1 MAVSICTIKVNGIAE
16 HPKREKVFQHLL
28 DKHFDIYLL
37 QETHLPDVTQGK
49 LWEKQ
54 WGGHALWSP
63 GTNRSAGVGLL
74 LHPKSSVEIVSHN
87 MDTDGR
93 VLVAKLK
100 HNEHMFQ
107 ILNVYAPNQ
116 HSNHETFFGTLWCLV
131 YCNVDTI
138 VTGDFNC
145 VPDILL
151 DKWGG
156 DNTFGD
162 KGIAQLHA
170 FADSLSLED
179 VYRVK
184 NPSEKLFTWFNGPHL
199 VGCRLDR
206 FYTPVVWRSQV
217 RDHACVPFTYSDHH
231 MVFISIQL
239 GHSNPRGRGVW
250 KFNTRLLKSEE
261 FCAAVKDF
269 WPQWQLEKPV
279 FTDPRVWW
287 GAGKL
292 QLKEIVIA
300 HSITAGNTRRRE
312 RAALEREFRDLQSR
326 ADSNNAD
333 HRHRLLEI
341 KDLLRAMD
349 NEAIEGCIIHSKEQ
363 WTELGEK
370 QYFYQL
376 ENSRQSRNAI
386 HELCVTDHT
395 TVKTSRGIL
404 KECRP
409 FIKLFIL
416 RNRLT
421 VKAKTGF

>member
-1 MAVSICTIKVNGIAE
+1 MAVSICTINVNGIAE
-16 HPKREKVFQHLL
+16 HPKHEKVFQYLL

-49 LWEKQ
+49 LWETQ
-54 WGGHALWSP
+54 WGGHALWYP

-74 LHPKSSVEIVSHN
+74 LHPMSSVEIVSHN
-87 MDTDGR
+87 TDMDGR
-93 VLVAKLK
+93 VLAVKLK
-100 HNEHMFQ
+100 HNERVFQ

-116 HSNHETFFGTLWCLV
+116 HSDHETFFGTLWCLV
-131 YCNVDTI
+131 CRNVDTI
-138 VTGDFNC
+138 MTGDFNC

-162 KGIAQLHA
+162 KGSMHLRA

-179 VYRVK
+179 VYQAK
-184 NPSEKLFTWFNGPHL
+184 NLGGKLFTWFNGPHS

-206 FYTPVVWRSQV
+206 FYTPTAWRTQV
-217 RDHACVPFTYSDHH
+217 RDHACDPFTYSDHH
-231 MVFISIQL
+231 MVSISIQL

-261 FCAAVKDF
+261 FCAAVNNF

-287 GAGKL
+287 DAGKF
-292 QLKEIVIA
+292 QLKEIAIA

-312 RAALEREFRDLQSR
+312 KAALEREFRDLQSR
-326 ADSNNAD
+326 ADPNNAD

-349 NEAIEGCIIHSKEQ
+349 DETIEGCIIRSKEQ

-370 QYFYQL
+370 PTRYFYQL
-376 ENSRQSRNAI
+376 EKPRQSRNAI
-386 HELCVTDHT
+386 HELRSDRQHYGQNLPGDS
-395 TVKTSRGIL
+395 KRMEG
-404 KECRP
+404 
-409 FIKLFIL
+409 FL
-416 RNRLT
+416 RAS
-421 VKAKTGF
+421 KSEAGD